1 MEPAFHTDIPWYKTK
16 LGKIFLTTVI
26 VCFVLFALFAALVG
40 YYVWR
45 VATGQETTIN
55 SPFSTTLSQ
64 KNLNEP
70 TQTVDTAQIQQ
81 SIRTDN
87 PTLGDSQAPVTIVAF
102 IDFECPYCRAGFS
115 SFEAATAQYADAVQI
130 VFKHVPLIAIHPQSA
145 VAAAAAQCAHR
156 QGKFWEYYRSLFGTT
171 NLSEEILTRIAKEHS
186 LNLSLWNT
194 CRQDKSIQTFLNQDL
209 TDSVTLGVRGTPT
222 FFVNNTRVEGVKT
235 IEQWREIILNAI
247 QQ

>member
-1 MEPAFHTDIPWYKTK
+1 MEPAFQTDIPWYKTK
-16 LGKIFLTTVI
+16 MGKIFLMI
-26 VCFVLFALFAALVG
+26 IIICFVLFILFSTLVG
-40 YYVWR
+40 YYIWR

-64 KNLNEP
+64 NNLNEP
-70 TQTVDTAQIQQ
+70 AQTINIAQIQQ
-81 SIRTDN
+81 RIRTDN
-87 PTLGDSQAPVTIVAF
+87 PTIGDTNAPVTIVAF

-115 SFEAATAQYADAVQI
+115 SFETATAEYADAIQI

-145 VAAAAAQCAHR
+145 IAAAAAQCAHR
-156 QGKFWEYYRSLFGTT
+156 QDKFWGYYRSLFGTT
-171 NLSEEILTRIAKEHS
+171 NLSEESLTRIAQTHA
-186 LNLSLWNT
+186 LNLSMWNT

-209 TDSVTLGVRGTPT
+209 TDSVALGVRGTPT

-235 IEQWREIILNAI
+235 VEQWRELILNAI